1 MTGTSHL
8 SHTCPIHLHL
18 SSPPKSDIVKQSF
31 MLGLYPQYHTGV
43 IIMTT
48 HNTATAHLKRT
59 PLYEQHRAM
68 GARLVEFGGWEM
80 PVQYSSI
87 LEEHEAVRTRAG
99 LFDVSHMGEFK
110 VEGPDALAFLQY
122 LVPNDVSRL
131 AIGQALYTQLCLPNG
146 NTIDDMLIYHL
157 ADMHYML
164 VVNAGNIDKDY
175 AWVEKQAK
183 NFKDVHV
190 SNQSDTTAL
199 LALQGPEAQAILQP
213 LTEVDLSTIRYY
225 HFAPGLVDGI
235 NCIISRT
242 GYTGEDGF
250 ELYCAPVDVVTL
262 WNDLL
267 AAGKERGLLPTGL
280 GARDTLRLEA
290 GYCLYGHELDEQTNP
305 LEANLGWTVKLN
317 KDEFIGR
324 EALLKVKEQGPKRK
338 LIGIEMIER
347 GVCRGG
353 FAIYEDD
360 QQIGLLTS
368 GAPGPTLNKNIGMGY
383 VETSHAVVGKTVHI
397 DIRGKRTAAQ
407 IVALPF
413 YKRK

>member
-1 MTGTSHL
+1 
-8 SHTCPIHLHL
+8 
-18 SSPPKSDIVKQSF
+18 
-31 MLGLYPQYHTGV
+31 
-43 IIMTT
+43 
-48 HNTATAHLKRT
+48 
-59 PLYEQHRAM
+59 
-68 GARLVEFGGWEM
+68 
-80 PVQYSSI
+80 VQ
-87 LEEHEAVRTRAG
+87 VT
-99 LFDVSHMGEFK
+99 
-110 VEGPDALAFLQY
+110 
-122 LVPNDVSRL
+122 
-131 AIGQALYTQLCLPNG
+131 
-146 NTIDDMLIYHL
+146 
-157 ADMHYML
+157 
-164 VVNAGNIDKDY
+164 
-175 AWVEKQAK
+175 
-183 NFKDVHV
+183 
-190 SNQSDTTAL
+190 NQSDTTAL
-199 LALQGPEAQAILQP
+199 LALQGPEAQTILQP

-225 HFAPGLVDGI
+225 HCAPGVVTGV

-250 ELYCAPVDVVTL
+250 ELYCASTDASKL

-267 AAGKERGLLPTGL
+267 AAGKNHDLLPAGL

-290 GYCLYGHELDEQTNP
+290 SYCLYGHELDDQTNP

-353 FAIYEDD
+353 YAIYEDD